1 MFRTTFFATLLFV
14 MLSGFT
20 MSGAAFAAEKASD
33 VEIFYDGTPKVSYTA
48 IGRASVDKH
57 KFLGI
62 KRKQEEIDKRLKKQ
76 AFDRGGD
83 AVIKIT
89 EDFGSVN
96 GVIVKYSKKK

>member
-1 MFRTTFFATLLFV
+1 MFKTRFNVTFLFV
-14 MLSGFT
+14 ILLGLALG
-20 MSGAAFAAEKASD
+20 GAAFAAEKASD

-62 KRKQEEIDKRLKKQ
+62 KRKQEEIDNRLKKQ

-83 AVIKIT
+83 AIIKIT

-96 GVIVKYSKKK
+96 GVIVKYLKK